1 MAKNVDGSS
10 VPVVV
15 ATWVNSLVFAQMYWG
30 GALLQ
35 VMGLSAMIT
44 VIVSVIIAKMVCVL
58 RTKCGYGLWQR
69 ALVLLS
75 FCLF

>member
-1 MAKNVDGSS
+1 MATNVDGSS

-15 ATWVNSLVFAQMYWG
+15 ATWVSSLVFAQMYWD

-35 VMGLSAMIT
+35 PMGLFAMRT
-44 VIVSVIIAKMVCVL
+44 VIVSVIIVKMVCAL
-58 RTKCGYGLWQR
+58 RAKCGYGLWQL
-69 ALVLLS
+69 ALVLLC